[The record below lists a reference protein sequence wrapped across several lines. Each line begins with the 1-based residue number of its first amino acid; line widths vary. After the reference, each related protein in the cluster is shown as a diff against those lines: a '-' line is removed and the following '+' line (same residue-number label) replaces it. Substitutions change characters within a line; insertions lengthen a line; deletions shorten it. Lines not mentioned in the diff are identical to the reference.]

1 MSSEN
6 TVFIGRKPILNYCT
20 AVLEVLRNS
29 DTVVMKARGSAIS
42 TAVDVAE
49 VTRSRFLSD
58 LKIHS
63 IEIGTEELTNE
74 EGRPRNVSTIKI
86 VMNNSK

>member
-20 AVLEVLRNS
+20 AVLSVLRNS
-29 DTVVMKARGSAIS
+29 DTVIMKARGAAIS

-49 VTRSRFLSD
+49 VTRSRFLSN
-58 LKIHS
+58 LKVDS
-63 IEIGTEELTNE
+63 IEIGTEELTTE
-74 EGRPRNVSTIKI
+74 AGRLRNVSTIKI
-86 VMNNSK
+86 VMNNNK

>member
-20 AVLEVLRNS
+20 AVLSVLRNS
-29 DTVVMKARGSAIS
+29 DTVIMKARGAAIS

-58 LKIHS
+58 LKVDL

>member
-20 AVLEVLRNS
+20 AVLEVLRDS

-49 VTRSRFLSD
+49 VTRSRFLAG
-58 LKIHS
+58 LKVDS

-86 VMNNSK
+86 VMNNIK

>member
-6 TVFIGRKPILNYCT
+6 IVFIGRKPILNYCT

-29 DTVVMKARGSAIS
+29 DTVTMKARGTAIS

-49 VTRSRFLSD
+49 VTRSRFLSN
-58 LKIHS
+58 LKIDS

-74 EGRPRNVSTIKI
+74 DGRPRNVSTMTI
-86 VMNNSK
+86 VMINSK

>member
-6 TVFIGRKPILNYCT
+6 IVFIGRKPILNYCT

-29 DTVVMKARGSAIS
+29 DTVTMKARGTAIS

-49 VTRSRFLSD
+49 VTRSRFLSN
-58 LKIHS
+58 LKVDS

-74 EGRPRNVSTIKI
+74 DGRPRNVSTMTI
-86 VMNNSK
+86 VMINSK

>member
-6 TVFIGRKPILNYCT
+6 TVYIGRKPILNYCT

-29 DTVVMKARGSAIS
+29 DTVALKARGSAIS

-49 VTRSRFLSD
+49 VTRSRFLSGLTVD
-58 LKIHS
+58 S

-74 EGRPRNVSTIKI
+74 EGRPRNVSTIMI
-86 VMNNSK
+86 LMNNSR

>member
-20 AVLEVLRNS
+20 AVLSVLRNS
-29 DTVVMKARGSAIS
+29 DTVIMKARGAAIS

-49 VTRSRFLSD
+49 VTRSRFLSNLKVD
-58 LKIHS
+58 L
-63 IEIGTEELTNE
+63 IEIGTEELTTE
-74 EGRPRNVSTIKI
+74 EGRLRNVSTIKI

>member
-6 TVFIGRKPILNYCT
+6 IVFIGRKPILNYCT

-49 VTRSRFLSD
+49 VTRSRFLSG
-58 LKIHS
+58 LKVDS

-86 VMNNSK
+86 VMNNIK

>member
-20 AVLEVLRNS
+20 AVLSVLRNS
-29 DTVVMKARGSAIS
+29 DTVIMKARGAAIS

-58 LKIHS
+58 LKVDL
-63 IEIGTEELTNE
+63 IEIGTEELTTE
-74 EGRPRNVSTIKI
+74 EGRLRNVSTIKI
-86 VMNNSK
+86 VMNNNK

>member
-49 VTRSRFLSD
+49 VTRSRFLSGLTVD
-58 LKIHS
+58 S

-86 VMNNSK
+86 VMNNSR

>member
-6 TVFIGRKPILNYCT
+6 IVFIGRKPILNYCT

-29 DTVVMKARGSAIS
+29 DTVTMKARGTAIS

-49 VTRSRFLSD
+49 VTRSRFLSNLRVD
-58 LKIHS
+58 S

-74 EGRPRNVSTIKI
+74 DGRPRNVSTMTI
-86 VMNNSK
+86 VMINSK

>member
-29 DTVVMKARGSAIS
+29 DTVTMMARGSAIS

-49 VTRSRFLSD
+49 VTRSRFLAG
-58 LKIHS
+58 LKVDS

>member
-29 DTVVMKARGSAIS
+29 DTVVMKARGAAIS

-58 LKIHS
+58 LKVHS

>member
-6 TVFIGRKPILNYCT
+6 TVFIGRKPILNYCK

-29 DTVVMKARGSAIS
+29 DTVIMKARGSAIS

-58 LKIHS
+58 LKVDS

-74 EGRPRNVSTIKI
+74 DGRPRNVSTIKI

>member
-29 DTVVMKARGSAIS
+29 DTVVMKARGAAIS

-58 LKIHS
+58 LKVDS

-74 EGRPRNVSTIKI
+74 DGRPRNVSTIKI
-86 VMNNSK
+86 VMNTSK

>member
-6 TVFIGRKPILNYCT
+6 IVFIGRKPILNYCT

-29 DTVVMKARGSAIS
+29 DLVTMKARGTAIS

-49 VTRSRFLSD
+49 VTRRRFLSN
-58 LKIHS
+58 LKIDS

-74 EGRPRNVSTIKI
+74 DGRPRNVSTMTI

>member
-1 MSSEN
+1 MSSQN
-6 TVFIGRKPILNYCT
+6 TIYIGRKPILNYCT

-49 VTRSRFLSD
+49 VTRSRFLAN
-58 LKIHS
+58 LKVDS

-74 EGRPRNVSTIKI
+74 DGRPRNVSTIKI

>member
-29 DTVVMKARGSAIS
+29 DKVVVKARGSAIS

-49 VTRSRFLSD
+49 VTRSRFLAG
-58 LKIHS
+58 LKVES

-86 VMNNSK
+86 VMNNGK